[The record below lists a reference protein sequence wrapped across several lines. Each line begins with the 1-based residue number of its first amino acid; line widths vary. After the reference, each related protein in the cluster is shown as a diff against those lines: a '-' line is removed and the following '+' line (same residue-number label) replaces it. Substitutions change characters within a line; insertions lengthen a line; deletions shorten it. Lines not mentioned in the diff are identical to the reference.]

1 MFLDELFGETFE
13 ADNTEEINFADNSE
27 EVTFSEDVTEVEKS
41 VEGARIATEVPDPV
55 PFAKSGIINVRRA
68 YVHEGPSISSTIVRT
83 IYFNDKVSAKPNATP
98 IGLWFPVT
106 TEDGT
111 FGFIEASFIT
121 WEK

>member
-13 ADNTEEINFADNSE
+13 ADNTEETNFADNSE
-27 EVTFSEDVTEVEKS
+27 EVTFSEDVTEVEES
-41 VEGARIATEVPDPV
+41 VTEERIATDVPDPV
-55 PFAKSGIINVRRA
+55 PFAKSGIVNVRRA
-68 YVHEGPSISSTIVRT
+68 CVHGGPSVSSTIIRT
-83 IYFNDKVSAKPNATP
+83 IYFNDKVFAKPNATP

-111 FGFIEASFIT
+111 FGFIETSFIT